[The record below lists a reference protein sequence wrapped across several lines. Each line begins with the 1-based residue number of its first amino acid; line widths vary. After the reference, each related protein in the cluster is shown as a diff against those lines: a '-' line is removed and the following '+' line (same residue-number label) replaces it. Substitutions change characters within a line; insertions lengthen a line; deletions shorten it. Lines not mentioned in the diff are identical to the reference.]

1 MTPTTATTSAGEGP
15 GAIAEV
21 DPPTGSATPTPPDP
35 APSTATAADG
45 APAASGRTRGT
56 RHHPLTA
63 VRGDLSPGT
72 SLGLAVAG
80 IVALVGGWAVLAA
93 ATDSF
98 LIPGPGDAW
107 TAAME
112 LKRDGRLW
120 DDLSASLTRI
130 GIGYGISI
138 AIGVVVG
145 VGMASFRSVESFLE
159 PQIGLLRYIPAS
171 ALTPLFLLWLGID
184 EAPKIALITVGTVF
198 FNILMTADVA
208 RAVPQELVNAAY
220 TMGAGRLR
228 VLRRV
233 ILPHSA
239 PGIIDVAR
247 INLAA
252 AWLMLVVSELLAAQE
267 GLAFRVVRAQRFRDV
282 DTMYAVFIVF
292 AVIGVIS
299 DLGLRQ
305 LRRIAF
311 PWSEASR

>member
-1 MTPTTATTSAGEGP
+1 MTSSTTTDRPEPEPIVSATAVPAEDLGLPTTEVRSP
-15 GAIAEV
+15 GIR
-21 DPPTGSATPTPPDP
+21 
-35 APSTATAADG
+35 
-45 APAASGRTRGT
+45 GR

-63 VRGDLSPGT
+63 VRGELGGGWSF
-72 SLGLAVAG
+72 GLAVAG
-80 IVALVGGWAVLAA
+80 VITLVGGWAVLAA
-93 ATDSF
+93 TTDTY
-98 LIPGPGDAW
+98 LIPSPGEAW
-107 TAAME
+107 NAAME

-130 GIGYGISI
+130 GIGYGISV

-145 VGMASFRSVESFLE
+145 VLLASFRAFESFLE

-208 RAVPQELVNAAY
+208 RSVPQELVNAAY
-220 TMGAGRLR
+220 TMGAGRFR
-228 VLRRV
+228 VLRKV

-282 DTMYAVFIVF
+282 DTMFAVFIVF
-292 AVIGVIS
+292 AVIGMAS
-299 DLGLRQ
+299 DLGLRK
-305 LRRIAF
+305 LRKVLF
-311 PWSEASR
+311 PWSEGSR